1 MLTGAMRQENDAGAW
16 EQPRKACGVAAIL
29 VNQKRHSDLRDLAGA
44 ILILHG
50 LLSRAFTTTP
60 T

>member
-1 MLTGAMRQENDAGAW
+1 MRRENDAGAW
-16 EQPRKACGVAAIL
+16 EQPRKARGVDGIL

-44 ILILHG
+44 ILMLHG

>member
-1 MLTGAMRQENDAGAW
+1 MRQENDAGAW

-44 ILILHG
+44 ILMLHG
-50 LLSRAFTTTP
+50 LLSRAFTATP